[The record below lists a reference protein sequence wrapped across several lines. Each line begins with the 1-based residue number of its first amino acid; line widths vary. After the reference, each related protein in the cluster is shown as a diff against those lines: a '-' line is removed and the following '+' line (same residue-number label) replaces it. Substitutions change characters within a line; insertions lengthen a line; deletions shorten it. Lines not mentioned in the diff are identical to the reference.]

1 MKNKVEKRY
10 LTKFD
15 YKARRLGIAG
25 VIIVVLS
32 LFVLLPISKNI
43 SNDNL
48 SLVKEI
54 EEFTHNIEEEE
65 NITNSILERK

>member
-48 SLVKEI
+48 S
-54 EEFTHNIEEEE
+54 
-65 NITNSILERK
+65 

>member
-54 EEFTHNIEEEE
+54 EQITHNIEEEE